1 MPVSADTLRDH
12 LAYSAWATSR
22 LLDAVATLSPEELS
36 RDFGT
41 SDRSVVGT
49 LAHTFGADRVWL
61 LRITGQPQRG
71 LSDADREWANIR
83 REWPA
88 VHDGW
93 REWARGLSDESVLE
107 VLDYTDLKGNPWRQ
121 SLWQIVLHVV
131 NHGTHHR
138 GQVSGFLRSMGHT
151 PPPLDL
157 IAYYRQNQ

>member
-1 MPVSADTLRDH
+1 MPLSAAALLDH
-12 LAYSAWATSR
+12 LEYSAWATRR
-22 LLDAVATLSPEELS
+22 LLEAAAGLSPEELT

-61 LRITGQPQRG
+61 ARVDGRPQRP
-71 LSDADREWANIR
+71 LSAEDREFPNIA
-83 REWPA
+83 REWPI

-93 REWARGLSDESVLE
+93 REWAQRLTDESAQS
-107 VLDYTDLKGNPWRQ
+107 VLDYNDLKGNPWRQ
-121 SLWQIVLHVV
+121 PLWQIVLHTV

-138 GQVSGFLRSMGHT
+138 GQVAGFLRSMGHT

-157 IAYYRQNQ
+157 ILYYRSR